1 MLRNLISYVKD
12 NDYLIGIYNNKVYI
26 YNYKKIINIDNNYIK
41 IDLGSKKIKIK
52 GKNLSVKKL
61 ENNEI
66 LININTEGLE
76 IYEWKNKS

>member
-1 MLRNLISYVKD
+1 MLRNLINYVKD
-12 NDYLIGIYNNKVYI
+12 NDYLIGIYNDKVYI
-26 YNYKKIINIDNNYIK
+26 YNYKRMINIDNNYIK
-41 IDLGSKKIKIK
+41 IDLGIKKVKIK

-76 IYEWKNKS
+76 IYE

>member
-1 MLRNLISYVKD
+1 MLRNLINYVKD
-12 NDYLIGIYNNKVYI
+12 NDYLIGIYNDKVYI
-26 YNYKKIINIDNNYIK
+26 YNYKRIINIDNNYIK
-41 IDLGSKKIKIK
+41 IDLGIKKVKIK

-76 IYEWKNKS
+76 IYE

>member
-1 MLRNLISYVKD
+1 MLRSLINYVKD

-41 IDLGSKKIKIK
+41 IDLGSKIIKIK

-61 ENNEI
+61 ESNEI

-76 IYEWKNKS
+76 IYE